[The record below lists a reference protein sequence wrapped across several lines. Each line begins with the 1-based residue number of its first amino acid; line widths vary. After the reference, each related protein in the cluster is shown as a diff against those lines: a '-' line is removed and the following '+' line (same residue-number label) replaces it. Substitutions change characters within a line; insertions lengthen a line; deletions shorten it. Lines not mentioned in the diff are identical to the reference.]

1 MNPSTESQTPLAV
14 FPDRATAESAHQALQ
29 NAGFSVDHLSLVAQ
43 DKAPSPPVEK
53 IEAKRSAG
61 GGAIA
66 GAMFGAIAGLLLS
79 VASTATLGTAAFGPL
94 SNLVG
99 MVLAG
104 SAIGAAG
111 GGTIAALMGAS
122 VYKSEFRQDY
132 IEPGQYLIFAEG
144 NTEEVARAKHVL
156 EQQGYL
162 SDTI

>member
-1 MNPSTESQTPLAV
+1 MNPSTESKIPLAV
-14 FPDRATAESAHQALQ
+14 FPDRTRAESAHQALQ
-29 NAGFSVDHLSLVAQ
+29 NAGFPADHLSLVVQ
-43 DKAPSPPVEK
+43 EKTPSPPVEK
-53 IEAKRSAG
+53 TEARQSAG

-79 VASTATLGTAAFGPL
+79 VVSTATLGTASFGPI
-94 SNLVG
+94 SNLIG

-111 GGTIAALMGAS
+111 GGAIAALMGAS
-122 VYKSEFRQDY
+122 VYKGESRQDY
-132 IEPGQYLIFAEG
+132 IEPAQYLIFAEG

-162 SDTI
+162 SSKI

>member
-1 MNPSTESQTPLAV
+1 MNPSTESKTPLAV
-14 FPDRATAESAHQALQ
+14 FPDRAMAEAAHHALQ

-43 DKAPSPPVEK
+43 EKAPSPPVEK
-53 IEAKRSAG
+53 TEAKRSAG

-79 VASTATLGTAAFGPL
+79 VASTATLGTAALGPI
-94 SNLVG
+94 SNLIG

-111 GGTIAALMGAS
+111 GGVIAALMGAS
-122 VYKSEFRQDY
+122 VYQGESGLDY
-132 IEPGQYLIFAEG
+132 IEPVRYLVFAAG
-144 NTEEVARAKHVL
+144 STEEVARAKEVL

-162 SDTI
+162 TDKM